1 LWAVV
6 RICRPDCER
15 TMNRCSSFFRGVIE
29 SFVTTTIDMLK
40 IEAAIAYLKVLQGTR
55 RFVIVA
61 MLLFFFVVVLGCG
74 FLLIPIALLLFMPW
88 TPETKAT
95 VGICIGSAYVVIP
108 VIVIS
113 MLLSEKRW
121 VKMSGVGKLI
131 RQVDRRE
138 S

>member
-1 LWAVV
+1 MISIPNFV
-6 RICRPDCER
+6 RDL
-15 TMNRCSSFFRGVIE
+15 IE
-29 SFVTTTIDMLK
+29 SYVRTIVDLLK

-55 RFVIVA
+55 RFVIVT

-88 TPETKAT
+88 APETKAI
-95 VGICIGSAYVVIP
+95 VGICIGAAYVVIP
-108 VIVIS
+108 TIVIS

-121 VKMSGVGKLI
+121 IRWSGVGKLI
-131 RQVDRRE
+131 RQVNRPK